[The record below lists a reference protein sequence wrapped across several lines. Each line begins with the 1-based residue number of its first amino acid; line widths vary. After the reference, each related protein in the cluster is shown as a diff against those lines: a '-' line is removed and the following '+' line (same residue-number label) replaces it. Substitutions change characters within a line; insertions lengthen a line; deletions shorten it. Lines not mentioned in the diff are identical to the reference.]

1 MKINNSKQL
10 QLGAVLSYASM
21 VIGYVIQI
29 IYTPLM
35 IRIIGQSQYGLY
47 NLTNS
52 IVSYLSLF
60 SLGFGTA
67 YVRFYMR
74 HKSDNDDESIS
85 KMNGMFMGVF
95 LVLGLLATITGFL
108 LVFNSDNI
116 LGTKFTMNELKLAK
130 KLMLLMVINIAI
142 SFPLIP
148 IVSYIQAN
156 ERFVFQ
162 NSLNIVR
169 QLLNPFLSL
178 PLLLLGFGSL
188 GMIFATTIISLLIG
202 IWQVI
207 YSIRKL
213 KFKLDFHGLDFYEL
227 REVAIF
233 SFFLFLNALTD
244 QINWNID
251 KFIIGRYYGA
261 IPVAIYGIAAQLN
274 SYYLNLSTAISSVY
288 VPRINMIVAKGT
300 KDMNAIL
307 TKIFI
312 SIGRVQFMIVVFVLI
327 ELTFLGRPF
336 IGFWA
341 GKNYY
346 SAFPILMVLIIPV
359 TIPLI
364 QNTGI
369 AIQQAKD
376 MHIFRSILYIVIAV
390 ANALLSLILVKPY
403 GALGTAFAT
412 AISLIIGNGL
422 LMNWYYQKY
431 IGIDI
436 LLFWKKICHFIPL
449 VIVSLLFGYM
459 SVHVFNV
466 YSISGFI
473 AAGVLIAIVYIGML
487 FSTGLDKSERRLVLS
502 RLAKLL

>member
-1 MKINNSKQL
+1 MI
-10 QLGAVLSYASM
+10 
-21 VIGYVIQI
+21 IGYVVQI

-35 IRIIGQSQYGLY
+35 IRIIGQSQYGIY
-47 NLTNS
+47 NITNS

-67 YVRFYMR
+67 YVRFYTR
-74 HKSDNDDESIS
+74 HKSDNDDDAIT

-95 LVLGLLATITGFL
+95 LILGLLATVTGFIL
-108 LVFNSDNI
+108 IRHSNNI
-116 LGTKFTMNELKLAK
+116 LGGKFTVSELLLAR
-130 KLMLLMVINIAI
+130 KLMILMVINIAI

-148 IVSYIQAN
+148 IVSFIQAN

-162 NSLNIVR
+162 NSLNILR
-169 QLLNPFLSL
+169 QVLNPFLSL

-188 GMIFATTIISLLIG
+188 GMIFATTIISFLIG
-202 IWQVI
+202 LWQLYYSVI
-207 YSIRKL
+207 KL
-213 KFKLDFHGLDFYEL
+213 KFKLSWRGLDLSEL

-233 SFFLFLNALTD
+233 SSFLFLNAVTD

-274 SYYLNLSTAISSVY
+274 TYYLNLSTAISSVY
-288 VPRINMIVAKGT
+288 IPRINMIVAKKT
-300 KDMNAIL
+300 RDMDAVL
-307 TKIFI
+307 TKLFI
-312 SIGRVQFMIVVFVLI
+312 DIGRIQFMIVVFVLI

-341 GKNYY
+341 GKDYY
-346 SAFPILMVLIIPV
+346 AAFPILMVLIVPV

-369 AIQQAKD
+369 AIQQAKN
-376 MHIFRSILYIVIAV
+376 MHIFRSLLYIIVAL
-390 ANALLSLILVKPY
+390 ANAVLSLILVKPY

-412 AISLIIGNGL
+412 AIALIIGNGT
-422 LMNWYYQKY
+422 LMNWYYQKH

-436 LLFWKKICHFIPL
+436 ILFWKRICHFIPL
-449 VIVSLLFGYM
+449 VVVSLLVGLLATLF
-459 SVHVFNV
+459 FNV
-466 YSISGFI
+466 YSILGFLI
-473 AAGVLIAIVYIGML
+473 VGIIIAITYAIML
-487 FSTGLDKSERRLVLS
+487 LLTGLDTNERRMILS
-502 RLAKLL
+502 KISNILK